1 MVDTNLCTFEIG
13 RKEKEKKQNKNRT
26 EASNFKRTLEFS
38 LIYFFVANNGSLSYN
53 ALGLWGI

>member
-1 MVDTNLCTFEIG
+1 MVDTNLCAFEIG

-38 LIYFFVANNGSLSYN
+38 LMLFIFLLPIMVFVL
-53 ALGLWGI
+53 